1 MEKRLEKSSYTPLS
15 RQLFDILNDFILKG
29 KYSSGQ
35 PFLTEIEISE
45 KYGVSRTTVRE
56 ATSRLVYEGL
66 LRRERGKGTFVIT
79 PRIHEETGM
88 LVPYS
93 EEIEKR
99 GLNPSSK
106 FIELVLK
113 EPTWKIR
120 NILQLIKTEK
130 VISLTRVRLADGEPM
145 AFQTSYLPYSLCG
158 SVYQGGYDWNVQPL
172 TPILDELGFKIVRAS
187 QRIYSSTANSNQAP
201 LLAIQ
206 EGSPLLCIERISF
219 TQKDTPIEYVD
230 IFNRGD
236 RWDIIM
242 ELTRNK
248 SEI

>member
-1 MEKRLEKSSYTPLS
+1 MEKRLEKNSFTPLS
-15 RQLFDILNDFILKG
+15 RQLLEILKDLILKG
-29 KYSSGQ
+29 NYSSGQ
-35 PFLTEIEISE
+35 PFLTEIEIAE

-79 PRIHEETGM
+79 PRIHEDTGM

-93 EEIEKR
+93 EEIQKR
-99 GLNPSSK
+99 GLTPSSK

-113 EPTWKIR
+113 EPSWKIK
-120 NILQLIKTEK
+120 NILRLTQTDK

-145 AFQTSYLPYSLCG
+145 AYQTSYLPYSMCS
-158 SVYQGGYDWNVQPL
+158 SVYDGEYDWDVQPL
-172 TPILDELGFKIVRAS
+172 TPLLDDLGFQIVRAN
-187 QRIYSSTANSNQAP
+187 QRIYSSTANKDQAS
-201 LLAIQ
+201 LLNID
-206 EGSPLLCIERISF
+206 EGDPLLCIERISL
-219 TQKDTPIEYVD
+219 TKYNVPIEYVD

-242 ELTRNK
+242 DLKR
-248 SEI
+248 S